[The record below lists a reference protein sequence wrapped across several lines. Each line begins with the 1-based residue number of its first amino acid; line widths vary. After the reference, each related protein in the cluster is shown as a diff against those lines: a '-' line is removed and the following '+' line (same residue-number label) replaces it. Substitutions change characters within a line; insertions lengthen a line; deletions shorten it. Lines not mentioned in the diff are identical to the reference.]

1 MFLVAKHTRMLRNI
15 EVCRGAFSLRIELS
29 EAGRERR
36 SPHSISLSRFCSLS
50 LSKMAAKEEEAP
62 KIEESKMAVN
72 EEEEEEDDEHGCKER
87 VLMKYFLLE
96 WKLVKSLLDDIVS
109 NGRVSD
115 LSSVYRIRSIVDK
128 YQEQGQLLEPYL
140 ETIVCPLMFIVRSR
154 TIELRVDSDEVLDII
169 KPICIILY
177 SLVTVCGYK
186 AVIKFFP
193 HQVSDLELA
202 VSLLEKCHVVNS
214 VTSLRQESTGE
225 MEAKCVILLWL
236 SILVLVPFDISSV
249 DSSIVNSNS
258 PGGDESPP
266 LVQRILGFS
275 KDYLS
280 NAGPMRT
287 ISGLLLSRLLTRPD
301 MLKAFISF
309 TEWTHEVLSSITDNV
324 MDHFRLLGAVEA
336 LASIFKAGS
345 RKLLLDVVPVLWND
359 ISVLMKSSTAARSPL
374 LRKYL
379 VKLSQRIG
387 LTCLPHRSPSWR
399 YVGRHSTLGEN
410 IAPGVS
416 RRIDQC
422 NHSANDDCNSNK
434 NAVCPQEEDMDVP
447 EIVEEIIELS
457 LSGLKDTDTVV
468 RWSAAKG
475 IGRVTSH
482 LTYTLSDEVLSSV
495 LELFTP
501 GEGDGSWHGGCLALA
516 ELARRGL
523 LLPISFPK
531 VVPVVV
537 KQLQS
542 WALIKNKS
550 SRQALQ
556 YDIRRGPHSV
566 GSHVRDAAAYVCWAF
581 GRAYYHTDMKSVLEQ
596 LAPHLL
602 TVACYDREVN
612 CRRAAAAAFQE
623 NVGRQGNYP
632 HGIDIVNTADY
643 FALSSRVNSYL
654 HVAVCIAEY
663 DGYLLPFVDELI
675 NKKICHWSI
684 AHQPNLLSQR
694 LVSYYTN
701 MDTDMGTIMVMDTQ
715 TKAASLQDDKGLREL
730 ATNALA
736 ALVKYDPEYFANY
749 VLEKLITCTLSSDL
763 CMRHGSTIAAGE
775 VVFALHQHDYALSTD
790 KQKHVAGIVPAIE
803 KARLYRGKGG
813 EIMRSAVSRFIERIS
828 SAHIHLPEKGK
839 RSLLDTLTENLRH
852 PNSHIQNAA
861 VEALKH
867 FVPAYLVGADDKS
880 VSDIMSKYLEQ
891 LTDPNVAAR
900 RGSAFAIGVL
910 PFELLAKRWKIVI
923 LKLCSACAVEDKP
936 EDRDAEARVNAVKGL
951 VSVCETLTETRE
963 CSDWDDMPL
972 FLLIKNEVMQ
982 TLFKALDDYSVDNRG
997 DVGSWVR
1004 EAAMDGLE
1012 RCTYILCKRHSMNVS
1027 GKSCG
1032 VESISDQPEGEMVEN
1047 NQMHTLFDANLAT
1060 SLVGGIVKQ
1069 AVEKMDKI
1077 RERAAKVLQRILYD
1091 KTIFVPFI
1099 PCREMLEEI
1108 IPNKAEL
1115 EWGVPTF
1122 SYPRFMQLLQ
1132 LSCYS
1137 KSVLSGLV
1145 ISIGGLQDFLKKA
1158 SLTALLGYLQASESG
1173 KHNEQNFREFNL
1185 STDILWVLQQHRRC
1199 DRVVI
1204 PTLKT
1209 IEILFSKKV
1218 FLSMEAQTQVFC
1230 AGLLASLA
1238 VELKGSKDFSKLY
1251 AGIAILGYI
1260 ASLSDSIN
1268 VQAFSHLLTF
1278 LVHRYPKIR
1287 KTSAEQVYL
1296 VLLQNESLVAE
1307 DKIEKALEII
1317 SETCWEGD
1325 VEEAKRQRL
1334 QLHDVAGLESVQFL
1348 KTSNEMS
1355 NKDSKKKTSASDENA
1370 LYSSLVGSTGF

>member
-1 MFLVAKHTRMLRNI
+1 
-15 EVCRGAFSLRIELS
+15 
-29 EAGRERR
+29 
-36 SPHSISLSRFCSLS
+36 
-50 LSKMAAKEEEAP
+50 MAAKEEEAP

-72 EEEEEEDDEHGCKER
+72 EEEEEDDEHGCKER

-154 TIELRVDSDEVLDII
+154 TIELGVDSDEVLDII

-447 EIVEEIIELS
+447 EIVEEIIELL

-537 KQLQS
+537 K
-542 WALIKNKS
+542 
-550 SRQALQ
+550 ALQ

-675 NKKICHWSI
+675 NKKICHW
-684 AHQPNLLSQR
+684 
-694 LVSYYTN
+694 
-701 MDTDMGTIMVMDTQ
+701 
-715 TKAASLQDDKGLREL
+715 DKGLREL

-763 CMRHGSTIAAGE
+763 CMRHGSTLAAGE

-1047 NQMHTLFDANLAT
+1047 NQMYTLFDANLAT

-1077 RERAAKVLQRILYD
+1077 RERAAKVLQRILYN

-1173 KHNEQNFREFNL
+1173 KHNEQNFREYNL
-1185 STDILWVLQQHRRC
+1185 STDILWVLQQYRRC

>member
-1 MFLVAKHTRMLRNI
+1 
-15 EVCRGAFSLRIELS
+15 
-29 EAGRERR
+29 
-36 SPHSISLSRFCSLS
+36 
-50 LSKMAAKEEEAP
+50 
-62 KIEESKMAVN
+62 
-72 EEEEEEDDEHGCKER
+72 
-87 VLMKYFLLE
+87 
-96 WKLVKSLLDDIVS
+96 
-109 NGRVSD
+109 
-115 LSSVYRIRSIVDK
+115 
-128 YQEQGQLLEPYL
+128 
-140 ETIVCPLMFIVRSR
+140 
-154 TIELRVDSDEVLDII
+154 
-169 KPICIILY
+169 
-177 SLVTVCGYK
+177 
-186 AVIKFFP
+186 
-193 HQVSDLELA
+193 
-202 VSLLEKCHVVNS
+202 
-214 VTSLRQESTGE
+214 
-225 MEAKCVILLWL
+225 
-236 SILVLVPFDISSV
+236 
-249 DSSIVNSNS
+249 
-258 PGGDESPP
+258 
-266 LVQRILGFS
+266 
-275 KDYLS
+275 
-280 NAGPMRT
+280 
-287 ISGLLLSRLLTRPD
+287 
-301 MLKAFISF
+301 
-309 TEWTHEVLSSITDNV
+309 
-324 MDHFRLLGAVEA
+324 
-336 LASIFKAGS
+336 
-345 RKLLLDVVPVLWND
+345 
-359 ISVLMKSSTAARSPL
+359 
-374 LRKYL
+374 
-379 VKLSQRIG
+379 
-387 LTCLPHRSPSWR
+387 
-399 YVGRHSTLGEN
+399 
-410 IAPGVS
+410 
-416 RRIDQC
+416 
-422 NHSANDDCNSNK
+422 
-434 NAVCPQEEDMDVP
+434 
-447 EIVEEIIELS
+447 
-457 LSGLKDTDTVV
+457 
-468 RWSAAKG
+468 
-475 IGRVTSH
+475 
-482 LTYTLSDEVLSSV
+482 
-495 LELFTP
+495 
-501 GEGDGSWHGGCLALA
+501 
-516 ELARRGL
+516 
-523 LLPISFPK
+523 
-531 VVPVVV
+531 
-537 KQLQS
+537 
-542 WALIKNKS
+542 
-550 SRQALQ
+550 
-556 YDIRRGPHSV
+556 
-566 GSHVRDAAAYVCWAF
+566 
-581 GRAYYHTDMKSVLEQ
+581 MKSVLEQ

-675 NKKICHWSI
+675 NKKICHW
-684 AHQPNLLSQR
+684 
-694 LVSYYTN
+694 
-701 MDTDMGTIMVMDTQ
+701 
-715 TKAASLQDDKGLREL
+715 DKGLREL

-763 CMRHGSTIAAGE
+763 CMRHGSTLAAGE
-775 VVFALHQHDYALSTD
+775 VVFALHQHDYTLSTD

-828 SAHIHLPEKGK
+828 SAHVHLLEKVK

-963 CSDWDDMPL
+963 CSDWDDMPV

-1012 RCTYILCKRHSMNVS
+1012 KCTYILCKRHSMNLS
-1027 GKSCG
+1027 GKSHG

-1047 NQMHTLFDANLAT
+1047 NQMYTLFDANLAT

-1077 RERAAKVLQRILYD
+1077 RERAAKV
-1091 KTIFVPFI
+1091 
-1099 PCREMLEEI
+1099 
-1108 IPNKAEL
+1108 
-1115 EWGVPTF
+1115 PTF
-1122 SYPRFMQLLQ
+1122 SYPRFVQLLQ

-1185 STDILWVLQQHRRC
+1185 STDILWVLQQYRRC

-1218 FLSMEAQTQVFC
+1218 FLNMEAQTQVFC
-1230 AGLLASLA
+1230 AGLLASLT

-1268 VQAFSHLLTF
+1268 VQAFSRLLTF

-1307 DKIEKALEII
+1307 DKIEKALEVI

-1355 NKDSKKKTSASDENA
+1355 NKDSKKKTSASDENCV
-1370 LYSSLVGSTGF
+1370 SSNAVRNRGLHTKPLPLSKRQPATGVQGSRTI

>member
-1 MFLVAKHTRMLRNI
+1 
-15 EVCRGAFSLRIELS
+15 
-29 EAGRERR
+29 
-36 SPHSISLSRFCSLS
+36 
-50 LSKMAAKEEEAP
+50 MAAKEEEAP

-72 EEEEEEDDEHGCKER
+72 EEEEEDDEHGCKER

-154 TIELRVDSDEVLDII
+154 TIELGVDSDEVLDII

-324 MDHFRLLGAVEA
+324 MDHFQLLGAVEA

-447 EIVEEIIELS
+447 EIVEEIIELL

-537 KQLQS
+537 K
-542 WALIKNKS
+542 
-550 SRQALQ
+550 ALQ

-654 HVAVCIAEY
+654 HVAICIAEY

-675 NKKICHWSI
+675 NKKICHW
-684 AHQPNLLSQR
+684 
-694 LVSYYTN
+694 
-701 MDTDMGTIMVMDTQ
+701 
-715 TKAASLQDDKGLREL
+715 DKGLREL

-1047 NQMHTLFDANLAT
+1047 NQMYTLFDANLAT

-1099 PCREMLEEI
+1099 PYREMLEEI

-1158 SLTALLGYLQASESG
+1158 SLT
-1173 KHNEQNFREFNL
+1173 QNFREFNL
-1185 STDILWVLQQHRRC
+1185 STDILW
-1199 DRVVI
+1199 
-1204 PTLKT
+1204 T